1 MITPLHMA
9 KVTVMRGDH
18 AVLADADLTVKPGE
32 LVGVVGANGAGKTTM
47 LRAALGLLKPAQ
59 GEVFLGGAR
68 VDQLSE
74 PERARRAA
82 YLPQERH
89 IGWNMTAREIAALG
103 AMDAAPDVAWQRAA
117 WALERVGLAG
127 MGYRGVLELSGGER
141 SRVLLAR
148 LLVSAAPLYV
158 ADEPAAGLDPDAQL
172 LALEL
177 FRDEA
182 ARGRGV
188 LLTLHDLGLAAR
200 FCDRVIVLHHGRIAA
215 DAPPRLALTEA
226 VLEAAFDLLGK
237 IEHVSTGP
245 VLAARRLHET
255 PKGSSS

>member
-1 MITPLHMA
+1 MIPLHISG
-9 KVTVMRGDH
+9 VTVMRGDH
-18 AVLADADLTVKPGE
+18 AVLTDMDLTVKEGA
-32 LVGVVGANGAGKTTM
+32 LVGVVGANGAGKTTL
-47 LRAALGLLKPAQ
+47 LRAALGLMPLAK
-59 GEVFLGGAR
+59 GEVLLGGAR
-68 VDQLSE
+68 LGDLSE

-89 IGWNMTAREIAALG
+89 VGWNMSAREIAALG

-127 MGYRGVLELSGGER
+127 MGYRGVLDMSGGER

-148 LLVSAAPLYV
+148 LFVSAAPLYV

-172 LALEL
+172 LAMEL

-182 ARGRGV
+182 DRGRSV
-188 LLTLHDLGLAAR
+188 LMTIHDLGLAAR
-200 FCDRVIVLHHGRIAA
+200 FCDRVVVLHHGRVAA
-215 DAPPRLALTEA
+215 DAPAKLALTEA
-226 VLEAAFDLLGK
+226 VLEAAFDLRGR
-237 IEHVSTGP
+237 IEQVSTGP

-255 PKGSSS
+255 PKRREEP